1 MKKIS
6 KGKKKRILDWIKKHP
21 QKDKGRNK
29 KPAMTNKW
37 GVVRKGSLK

>member
-6 KGKKKRILDWIKKHP
+6 EAKKKKMLEWLEKHP

-29 KPAMTNKW
+29 KPAMTNKC
-37 GVVRKGSLK
+37 GVVRKGRIK

>member
-6 KGKKKRILDWIKKHP
+6 EAKKKKMLEWLEKHP